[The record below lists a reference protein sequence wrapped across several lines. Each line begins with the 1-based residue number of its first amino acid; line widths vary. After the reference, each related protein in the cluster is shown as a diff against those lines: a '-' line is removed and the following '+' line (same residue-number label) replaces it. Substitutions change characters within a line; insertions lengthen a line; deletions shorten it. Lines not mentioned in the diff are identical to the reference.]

1 MHEHQIIQAMTRASF
16 YFDPFKQSHSTLQ
29 GNLMVIGMFLL
40 KTVLKIIYVLTAA
53 PSILSAGAMIG
64 IVIGSLAFII
74 ALLVAVILLV
84 ALRYRRYKSKT
95 SSINESSQPDM

>member
-1 MHEHQIIQAMTRASF
+1 MNFKSYSF

-40 KTVLKIIYVLTAA
+40 KTVLKIIYVLIAA

-64 IVIGSLAFII
+64 IVIGSLALI
-74 ALLVAVILLV
+74 V
-84 ALRYRRYKSKT
+84 ALYWWPSFCWLL
-95 SSINESSQPDM
+95 